1 MYLNRIQLINN
12 GPIQRLDVSLP
23 FNGDKPRPIVLVGE
37 NGTGKSILLSHIVN
51 ALVAAQCVAF
61 PEAPEVDEGKV
72 YMLRSPSYIRAE
84 SECYFG
90 RVDFT
95 EDLYMSELQTRRQRT
110 TYSTIPEDL
119 SSEDSQRAWNAMPG
133 AVTSHL
139 MTSIESGLRDKLEKI
154 FAANCVLYF
163 PSNRFEEPAWLN
175 EMNLKAKAKY
185 MDLRHVRGYT
195 ERTVINHS
203 PLTNVQD
210 WLFGVAYDRSA
221 FELQTSTFSN
231 LPIFLGYRG
240 RATKAYEAAL
250 KIVRTILR
258 LGDTGRLGIGPRVNR
273 VIEVI
278 ENQQTIVPNLFQL
291 SGGEVNLLD
300 IFLSILRDV
309 DLAGTSYQTPE
320 DVTGIVVIDEL
331 DVHLHA
337 VHQYEI
343 LPKLIEM
350 FPRVQFVV
358 TSHSPLL
365 VLGLQNS
372 LGKEGLALYRMPEGN
387 QIDAEEFEEFGNAYN
402 VFKGTATYDADVRLA
417 IQSAQKPVVFV
428 DGGTDILYLQRAAEL
443 LNFDDKLSKVE
454 LRDGGGDGNLK
465 RVWKALDTSGQFG
478 LVRHKVVILHDC
490 DSDVEDG
497 EKGTVFR
504 RKISLLQEGPIKRG
518 VENLFGKATI
528 EKAKDFNLAF
538 IDIDQGE

>member
-72 YMLRSPSYIRAE
+72 YKLRSPSYIRAE

-195 ERTVINHS
+195 ERTVIRVANRQ
-203 PLTNVQD
+203 PL
-210 WLFGVAYDRSA
+210 
-221 FELQTSTFSN
+221 
-231 LPIFLGYRG
+231 
-240 RATKAYEAAL
+240 AT
-250 KIVRTILR
+250 
-258 LGDTGRLGIGPRVNR
+258 
-273 VIEVI
+273 
-278 ENQQTIVPNLFQL
+278 
-291 SGGEVNLLD
+291 
-300 IFLSILRDV
+300 
-309 DLAGTSYQTPE
+309 
-320 DVTGIVVIDEL
+320 
-331 DVHLHA
+331 
-337 VHQYEI
+337 HQR
-343 LPKLIEM
+343 P
-350 FPRVQFVV
+350 
-358 TSHSPLL
+358 
-365 VLGLQNS
+365 
-372 LGKEGLALYRMPEGN
+372 GLA
-387 QIDAEEFEEFGNAYN
+387 
-402 VFKGTATYDADVRLA
+402 VW
-417 IQSAQKPVVFV
+417 
-428 DGGTDILYLQRAAEL
+428 GG
-443 LNFDDKLSKVE
+443 V
-454 LRDGGGDGNLK
+454 
-465 RVWKALDTSGQFG
+465 
-478 LVRHKVVILHDC
+478 
-490 DSDVEDG
+490 
-497 EKGTVFR
+497 
-504 RKISLLQEGPIKRG
+504 
-518 VENLFGKATI
+518 
-528 EKAKDFNLAF
+528 
-538 IDIDQGE
+538 

>member
-72 YMLRSPSYIRAE
+72 YKLRSPSYIRAE
-84 SECYFG
+84 SECY
-90 RVDFT
+90 
-95 EDLYMSELQTRRQRT
+95 
-110 TYSTIPEDL
+110 
-119 SSEDSQRAWNAMPG
+119 
-133 AVTSHL
+133 
-139 MTSIESGLRDKLEKI
+139 
-154 FAANCVLYF
+154 
-163 PSNRFEEPAWLN
+163 
-175 EMNLKAKAKY
+175 
-185 MDLRHVRGYT
+185 
-195 ERTVINHS
+195 
-203 PLTNVQD
+203 
-210 WLFGVAYDRSA
+210 
-221 FELQTSTFSN
+221 
-231 LPIFLGYRG
+231 
-240 RATKAYEAAL
+240 
-250 KIVRTILR
+250 
-258 LGDTGRLGIGPRVNR
+258 
-273 VIEVI
+273 
-278 ENQQTIVPNLFQL
+278 
-291 SGGEVNLLD
+291 
-300 IFLSILRDV
+300 
-309 DLAGTSYQTPE
+309 
-320 DVTGIVVIDEL
+320 
-331 DVHLHA
+331 
-337 VHQYEI
+337 
-343 LPKLIEM
+343 
-350 FPRVQFVV
+350 
-358 TSHSPLL
+358 HSPLL

-538 IDIDQGE
+538 IDIDPGRVKLMRGKEVVTPEVWTINKDEKKRLCEWLCENGTASDFQGFSAVFEILDSIPELLATEAEVS